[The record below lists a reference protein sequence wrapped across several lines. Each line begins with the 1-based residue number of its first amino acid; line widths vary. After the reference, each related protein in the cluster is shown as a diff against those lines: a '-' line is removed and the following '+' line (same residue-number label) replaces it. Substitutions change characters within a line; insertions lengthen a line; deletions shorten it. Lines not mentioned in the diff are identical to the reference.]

1 MEKTQLETQIQNS
14 KISEEL
20 KTRLLGMVGD
30 ETEVSSQTLEAVKAE
45 LNQAAEA
52 AIRDI
57 VNMQVLEAKDKFDED
72 MKGVDGEIATFSQ
85 ELGQKADAADLAAAR
100 DMINQH

>member
-1 MEKTQLETQIQNS
+1 MKKTQLETQIQNS

-85 ELGQKADAADLAAAR
+85 ELGQKADEADLAAAR